1 MKKHFTLIG
10 LLLIFTLSMTAFS
23 GCADKKSIVK
33 DDTTAADDEAA
44 HRAREQ
50 ADREAARRAREQTD
64 REAAMRA
71 RDAALLTTQNIYFDY
86 DQSSI
91 RPDARETL
99 KTNATIFTHKSAQS
113 IVVEGYCD
121 ERGTDEYNM
130 ALGQRRA
137 QEAKQYLVNLGI
149 RASRI
154 QTISYGE
161 ENPLDPRS
169 TEEAWAKNRRAE
181 FRLK

>member
-1 MKKHFTLIG
+1 MKKHLTLIG
-10 LLLIFTLSMTAFS
+10 LLLIFALSLTVFS

-33 DDTTAADDEAA
+33 DDTTAAED
-44 HRAREQ
+44 
-50 ADREAARRAREQTD
+50 EAARRAREREQAD

-71 RDAALLTTQNIYFDY
+71 RDAALLTPQNIYFDY

-99 KTNATIFTHKSAQS
+99 KTNASIFTHKSAQS
-113 IVVEGYCD
+113 IVIGGYCD

-161 ENPLDPRS
+161 ENPLDSRS

-181 FRLK
+181 FHLK